1 MESTTVYPSWSNFNP
16 HIHTRCDISRSA
28 EFQSTHPHKMRR
40 IGKLVEIMFHAISIH
55 ASVRNATSPLNIKL
69 TINRISIHASVQNA
83 TSAHQ
88 DRYSSR
94 ADFNPRIRVECNGNN
109 INDFRIPVY
118 NVQFLNQSLTQFR
131 VCFMS
136 YLGDFRC
143 ESLRKFLRAL
153 SSHQGGVE
161 PPTFIL
167 ILYTKFIYLSRCY

>member
-40 IGKLVEIMFHAISIH
+40 IGKLVEIMFHA
-55 ASVRNATSPLNIKL
+55 
-69 TINRISIHASVQNA
+69 ISIHASVQNA

-143 ESLRKFLRAL
+143 EPLRKFLRAL

>member
-40 IGKLVEIMFHAISIH
+40 IGKLVEIMFHA
-55 ASVRNATSPLNIKL
+55 
-69 TINRISIHASVQNA
+69 ISIHASVQNA

-143 ESLRKFLRAL
+143 EPLRKFLKAL

-161 PPTFIL
+161 PPTFIIL
-167 ILYTKFIYLSRCY
+167 ILYTKFIYLSRYY

>member
-55 ASVRNATSPLNIKL
+55 ASV
-69 TINRISIHASVQNA
+69 QNA

-94 ADFNPRIRVECNGNN
+94 ADFNPRIRVECDGNN
-109 INDFRIPVY
+109 INVFRILVCD
-118 NVQFLNQSLTQFR
+118 VQFLNQSLTQFR

-136 YLGDFRC
+136 YLGDFRR
-143 ESLRKFLRAL
+143 EPLRKFL
-153 SSHQGGVE
+153 
-161 PPTFIL
+161 
-167 ILYTKFIYLSRCY
+167 

>member
-1 MESTTVYPSWSNFNP
+1 MTLESCGQDSSSGYFNLR
-16 HIHTRCDISRSA
+16 IHARCDYHIY
-28 EFQSTHPHKMRR
+28 
-40 IGKLVEIMFHAISIH
+40 
-55 ASVRNATSPLNIKL
+55 
-69 TINRISIHASVQNA
+69 ISIHASVQNA

-88 DRYSSR
+88 DRYSSH
-94 ADFNPRIRVECNGNN
+94 ADFNPRIRAECNRLRYPASTAIRHFNPRIHAECNGNN

-143 ESLRKFLRAL
+143 EPLRKFLRAL

-161 PPTFIL
+161 PPTFIIL

>member
-55 ASVRNATSPLNIKL
+55 ASM
-69 TINRISIHASVQNA
+69 QNA

-94 ADFNPRIRVECNGNN
+94 ADFNPRIRTECNGNN
-109 INDFRIPVY
+109 INDFRIPIY

-143 ESLRKFLRAL
+143 EPLRKFL
-153 SSHQGGVE
+153 
-161 PPTFIL
+161 
-167 ILYTKFIYLSRCY
+167 

>member
-1 MESTTVYPSWSNFNP
+1 MPYRLHFNP
-16 HIHTRCDISRSA
+16 HIRA
-28 EFQSTHPHKMRR
+28 EC
-40 IGKLVEIMFHAISIH
+40 
-55 ASVRNATSPLNIKL
+55 
-69 TINRISIHASVQNA
+69 

-94 ADFNPRIRVECNGNN
+94 ADFNPRIRAECNRLRYPASTAIRHFNPRIRAECNGNN

-131 VCFMS
+131 VYFMS

-143 ESLRKFLRAL
+143 EPLRKFLGAL

-161 PPTFIL
+161 PPTFVIL
-167 ILYTKFIYLSRCY
+167 ILYTKFIHLSRYY

>member
-1 MESTTVYPSWSNFNP
+1 MSSNIYSISDSSISIGPQTTYFNL
-16 HIHTRCDISRSA
+16 HIHTSKHFYLWSFNPYIYIRQKSKHMRIFQSLHLPKMWYGEHYRLSIV
-28 EFQSTHPHKMRR
+28 EQFQSTHSYKMRR

-118 NVQFLNQSLTQFR
+118 NV
-131 VCFMS
+131 
-136 YLGDFRC
+136 
-143 ESLRKFLRAL
+143 
-153 SSHQGGVE
+153 
-161 PPTFIL
+161 
-167 ILYTKFIYLSRCY
+167 

>member
-1 MESTTVYPSWSNFNP
+1 MRLDRKNKIALSSV
-16 HIHTRCDISRSA
+16 
-28 EFQSTHPHKMRR
+28 FQSTHPYK
-40 IGKLVEIMFHAISIH
+40 IWYWNLEVKTV
-55 ASVRNATSPLNIKL
+55 ATD
-69 TINRISIHASVQNA
+69 ISIHASVQNT

-94 ADFNPRIRVECNGNN
+94 ADFNPRTRTECNPNFSGFSPHNQDFNPRIHAECDGNN
-109 INDFRIPVY
+109 INVFRILVCD
-118 NVQFLNQSLTQFR
+118 VQFLNQSLTQFR

-143 ESLRKFLRAL
+143 EPLRKFLWAL

>member
-16 HIHTRCDISRSA
+16 HIHTRCDYHIY
-28 EFQSTHPHKMRR
+28 
-40 IGKLVEIMFHAISIH
+40 
-55 ASVRNATSPLNIKL
+55 
-69 TINRISIHASVQNA
+69 ISIHASVQNA

-94 ADFNPRIRVECNGNN
+94 ADFNPRTRTECNPNFSGFSPHNQDFNPRIRVECNGNN

-143 ESLRKFLRAL
+143 EPLRKFLRGL
-153 SSHQGGVE
+153 SSRQGGVE

-167 ILYTKFIYLSRCY
+167 ILYTKFIHLSRCY

>member
-55 ASVRNATSPLNIKL
+55 ASV
-69 TINRISIHASVQNA
+69 QNA

-88 DRYSSR
+88 DRYSYR

-136 YLGDFRC
+136 YLGDFRRKP
-143 ESLRKFLRAL
+143 LRKFLGAL

-167 ILYTKFIYLSRCY
+167 ILYTKFICLSRYY